1 MGNMKKHIIFNIL
14 FWTWCFPQTLLGFI
28 LKLIYKGKP
37 FTFNNKKVYIW
48 TNTSGSISLGK
59 YVLLHKYH
67 YDMDDVIKHELG
79 HQKQSFILGW
89 LYLPIIGLPSLIWA
103 NCFEEYRLKHNVS
116 YDAFYTEKWANKL
129 GGVYER

>member
-1 MGNMKKHIIFNIL
+1 MKNII

-37 FTFNNKKVYIW
+37 FNFNGKTIYIW
-48 TNTSGSISLGK
+48 NNDSGSISLGK
-59 YVLLHKYH
+59 YVLLHVHH
-67 YDMDDVIKHELG
+67 YNDDIVVKHELG

-103 NCFEEYRLKHNVS
+103 NCFEKYRQKKKIS
-116 YDAFYTEKWANKL
+116 YYSFYTEKWANKL
-129 GGVYER
+129 MKLEMR